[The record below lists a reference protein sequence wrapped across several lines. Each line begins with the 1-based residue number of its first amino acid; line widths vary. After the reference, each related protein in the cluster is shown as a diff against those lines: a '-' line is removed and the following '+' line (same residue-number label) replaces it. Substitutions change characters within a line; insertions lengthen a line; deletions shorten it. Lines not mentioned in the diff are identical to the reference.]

1 MYCTRNVTD
10 RILWIGGNDRRLALF
25 ENVYPIPRGVSYN
38 AYFIDDEKT
47 AVLDTVD
54 HAVSGQF
61 FENLAHCLR
70 GRRLDYLIVNH
81 MEPDHAAT
89 IQDLVLRYPEVRV
102 VCNKKTADMIRQFFT
117 FDLEGCLML
126 VKEGDSLSTGSL
138 NFTFVMAPMVHWP
151 EVMMTYETTGRI
163 LFSADAFGTFGALN
177 GHLFADEVNF
187 DRDYM
192 DEARRYYTNIV
203 GKYGTQVQAV
213 LKKAASIP
221 ISMIC
226 PLHGFVWRQNL
237 SRFIEKYLLWSTYTP
252 EEEGVLIACGSI
264 YGNTENAAEILA
276 GKLAERGVKV
286 QMYDV
291 SVTHSSYLIA
301 EAFRFSHIVFASAT
315 YNAGVFVNME
325 NLLHDMVNH
334 NLQGRTV
341 AFLENGTWAP
351 MAAGAMSKI
360 LAPCKNMR
368 YLDTKLT
375 LRSSMKESQESQMDA
390 LVQEILDSMP
400 KAPASESD
408 GRAVEQKAMFRLS
421 YGLFLMT
428 ARDGEKDN
436 GCVVNTVMQ
445 LTDQPMR
452 ILVSVN
458 KQNLTH
464 DMIARTGVLNVSVL
478 TEDAPFELF
487 QHYGFQSGR
496 DVDKFAGTELPRSE
510 NGLVYL
516 SQFTNAFLSG
526 KVVSQTDLGTHTL
539 FVAEVTEA
547 KALSDRPSVTYA
559 YYFDHI
565 KPKPQ
570 PLPENKKGFVCK
582 VCGYVYEGETL
593 PEDFICP
600 LCKHGAAD
608 FEPLK

>member
-10 RILWIGGNDRRLALF
+10 RIVWIGGNDRRIALF
-25 ENVYPIPRGVSYN
+25 ENVYPIPTGVSYN

-47 AVLDTVD
+47 MVMDTVD
-54 HAVSGQF
+54 HAVSGLF
-61 FENLAHCLR
+61 FENIAHCLR
-70 GRRLDYLIVNH
+70 GRKLDYLIVNH

-102 VCNKKTADMIRQFFT
+102 VCNKKTAEMIRQFFT
-117 FDLEGCLML
+117 FDLDRRLML
-126 VKEGDSLSTGSL
+126 VKEGDTLTTGSL

-151 EVMMTYETTGRI
+151 EVMMTYETTGKI
-163 LFSADAFGTFGALN
+163 LFSADAFGTFGALD

-203 GKYGTQVQAV
+203 GKYGTQVQAI
-213 LKKAASIP
+213 LKKASSIP

-237 SRFIEKYLLWSTYTP
+237 NHFIGKYLLWSTYTP
-252 EEEGVLIACGSI
+252 EEDGVLIAYGSI
-264 YGNTENAAEILA
+264 YGNTENAAGILA
-276 GKLAERGVKV
+276 CKLAEQGIKV
-286 QMYDV
+286 RMYDV
-291 SVTHSSYLIA
+291 SVTHPSYLIA
-301 EAFRFSHIVFASAT
+301 EAFRFSHIVFASST

-325 NLLHDMVNH
+325 NLLHDIANH
-334 NLQGRTV
+334 NLQNRTV

-351 MAAGAMSKI
+351 TAAGLMAKI

-368 YLDTKLT
+368 YLDTKIT
-375 LRSSMKESQESQMDA
+375 LRSSMKESQEGQMDA
-390 LVQEILDSMP
+390 LVRELLDTMP
-400 KAPASESD
+400 KTEPEHS
-408 GRAVEQKAMFRLS
+408 GKAVEPNAMFRLS
-421 YGLFLMT
+421 YGLFLLT
-428 ARDGEKDN
+428 ARDGEQDN
-436 GCVVNTVMQ
+436 GCIVNTVMQ

-452 ILVSVN
+452 VLISVN

-464 DMIARTGVLNVSVL
+464 DMIAKTGRFNVSVL

-487 QHYGFQSGR
+487 RHYGFQSGR
-496 DVDKFAGTELPRSE
+496 DVDKFAGSQMPRSE

-516 SQFTNAFLSG
+516 TGVTNAYLSAR
-526 KVVSQTDLGTHTL
+526 VISQSDFGTHTL

-547 KALSDRPSVTYA
+547 KALSDRPSMTYA
-559 YYFDHI
+559 YYFDNV

-582 VCGYVYEGETL
+582 VCGYVYEGDTL
-593 PEDFICP
+593 PEDYICP

-608 FEPLK
+608 FEPLG

>member
-10 RILWIGGNDRRLALF
+10 RIVWIGGNDRRIALF
-25 ENVYPIPRGVSYN
+25 ENVYPIPTGVSYN

-47 AVLDTVD
+47 MVMDTVD
-54 HAVSGQF
+54 HAVSGLF
-61 FENLAHCLR
+61 FENIAHCLR
-70 GRRLDYLIVNH
+70 GRKLDYLIVNH

-89 IQDLVLRYPEVRV
+89 IQDLVLRYPEVRL
-102 VCNKKTADMIRQFFT
+102 VCNKKTAEMIRQFFT
-117 FDLEGCLML
+117 FDLDRRLML
-126 VKEGDSLSTGSL
+126 VKEGDTLTTGSL

-151 EVMMTYETTGRI
+151 EVMMTYETTGKI
-163 LFSADAFGTFGALN
+163 LFSADAFGTFGALD

-203 GKYGTQVQAV
+203 GKYGTQVQAI
-213 LKKAASIP
+213 LKKASSIP

-237 SRFIEKYLLWSTYTP
+237 NHFIGKYLLWSTYTP
-252 EEEGVLIACGSI
+252 EEDGVLIAYGSI
-264 YGNTENAAEILA
+264 YGNTENAAGILA
-276 GKLAERGVKV
+276 CKLAEQGIKV
-286 QMYDV
+286 RMYDV
-291 SVTHSSYLIA
+291 SVTHPSYLIA
-301 EAFRFSHIVFASAT
+301 EAFRFSHIVFASST

-325 NLLHDMVNH
+325 NLLHDIANH
-334 NLQGRTV
+334 NLQNRTV

-351 MAAGAMSKI
+351 TAAGLMAKI

-368 YLDTKLT
+368 YLDTKIT
-375 LRSSMKESQESQMDA
+375 LRSSMKESQEGQMDA
-390 LVQEILDSMP
+390 LVRELLDTMP
-400 KAPASESD
+400 KTEPEHS
-408 GRAVEQKAMFRLS
+408 GKAVEPNTMFRLS
-421 YGLFLMT
+421 YGLFLLT
-428 ARDGEKDN
+428 ARDGEQDN
-436 GCVVNTVMQ
+436 GCIVNTVMQ

-452 ILVSVN
+452 VLISVN

-464 DMIARTGVLNVSVL
+464 DMIAKTGRFNVSVL

-487 QHYGFQSGR
+487 RHYGFQSGR
-496 DVDKFAGTELPRSE
+496 DVDKFAGSQMPRSE

-516 SQFTNAFLSG
+516 TGVTNAYLSAR
-526 KVVSQTDLGTHTL
+526 VISQSDFGTHTL

-547 KALSDRPSVTYA
+547 KALSDRPSMTYA
-559 YYFDHI
+559 YYFDNV

-582 VCGYVYEGETL
+582 VCGYVYEGDTL
-593 PEDFICP
+593 PEDYICP

-608 FEPLK
+608 FEPLG

>member
-10 RILWIGGNDRRLALF
+10 RIVWIGGNDRRIALF
-25 ENVYPIPRGVSYN
+25 ENVYPIPTGVSYN

-47 AVLDTVD
+47 MVMDTVD
-54 HAVSGQF
+54 HAVSGLF
-61 FENLAHCLR
+61 FENIAHCLR
-70 GRRLDYLIVNH
+70 GRKLDYLIVNH

-102 VCNKKTADMIRQFFT
+102 VCNKKTAEMIRQFFT
-117 FDLEGCLML
+117 FDLDRRLML
-126 VKEGDSLSTGSL
+126 VKEGDTLTTGSL

-151 EVMMTYETTGRI
+151 EVMMTYETTGKI
-163 LFSADAFGTFGALN
+163 LFSADAFGTFGALD

-203 GKYGTQVQAV
+203 GKYGTQVQAI
-213 LKKAASIP
+213 LKKASSIP

-237 SRFIEKYLLWSTYTP
+237 SHFIGKYLLWSTYTP
-252 EEEGVLIACGSI
+252 EEDGVLIAYGSI
-264 YGNTENAAEILA
+264 YGNTENAAGILA
-276 GKLAERGVKV
+276 CKLAEQGVKV
-286 QMYDV
+286 RMYDV
-291 SVTHSSYLIA
+291 SVTHPSYLIA
-301 EAFRFSHIVFASAT
+301 EAFRFSHIVFASST

-325 NLLHDMVNH
+325 NLLHDIANH
-334 NLQGRTV
+334 NLQNRTV

-351 MAAGAMSKI
+351 TAAGLMAKI

-368 YLDTKLT
+368 YLNTKIT
-375 LRSSMKESQESQMDA
+375 LRSSMKESQEGQMDA
-390 LVQEILDSMP
+390 LVRELLDTMP
-400 KAPASESD
+400 KTEPEHS
-408 GRAVEQKAMFRLS
+408 GKAVEPNAMFRLS
-421 YGLFLMT
+421 YGLFLLT
-428 ARDGEKDN
+428 ARDGEQDN
-436 GCVVNTVMQ
+436 GCIVNTVMQ

-452 ILVSVN
+452 VLISVN

-464 DMIARTGVLNVSVL
+464 DMIAKTGRFNVSVL

-487 QHYGFQSGR
+487 RHYGFQSGR
-496 DVDKFAGTELPRSE
+496 DVDKFAGSQMPRSE

-516 SQFTNAFLSG
+516 TGVTNAYLSAR
-526 KVVSQTDLGTHTL
+526 VISQSDFGTHTL

-547 KALSDRPSVTYA
+547 KALSDRPSMTYA
-559 YYFDHI
+559 YYFDNV

-582 VCGYVYEGETL
+582 VCGYVYEGDTL
-593 PEDFICP
+593 PEDYICP

-608 FEPLK
+608 FEPLG

>member
-1 MYCTRNVTD
+1 MYCTRTVTD
-10 RILWIGGNDRRLALF
+10 RIVWIGGNDRRLALF
-25 ENVYPIPRGVSYN
+25 ENVYPIPTGVSYN

-47 AVLDTVD
+47 VVMDTVD
-54 HAVSGQF
+54 RAVSGQF

-70 GRRLDYLIVNH
+70 GRKLDYLIINH

-89 IQDLVLRYPEVRV
+89 IGDLVMRYPEVRV
-102 VCNKKTADMIRQFFT
+102 VCNKKTAEMIRQFFT
-117 FDLEGCLML
+117 FNVDSHLDL
-126 VKEGDSLSTGSL
+126 VKEGDCLSTGSL

-151 EVMMTYETTGRI
+151 EVMMTYETTGKI
-163 LFSADAFGTFGALN
+163 LFSADAFGTFGALD
-177 GHLFADEVNF
+177 GHLFADEVDF

-226 PLHGFVWRQNL
+226 PLHGFVWRHNL
-237 SRFIEKYLLWSTYTP
+237 GHFIGKYLLWSTYTP

-276 GKLAERGVKV
+276 CKLTEQGVKV
-286 QMYDV
+286 RMYDV
-291 SVTHSSYLIA
+291 SVTHPSYLIA

-325 NLLHDMVNH
+325 NLIHDMVSH

-351 MAAGAMSKI
+351 AAGGAMEKM
-360 LAPCKNMR
+360 LAPCKNMQ
-368 YLDTKLT
+368 YLDTRIT
-375 LRSSMKESQESQMDA
+375 LRSSMKESQNTQMDA
-390 LVQEILDSMP
+390 LVQEIRDSMP
-400 KAPASESD
+400 KPRAAESN
-408 GRAVEQKAMFRLS
+408 GQAVEQRAMFRLS
-421 YGLFLMT
+421 YGLFLLT
-428 ARDGEKDN
+428 AREGEKDN
-436 GCVVNTVMQ
+436 GCIVNTVMQ

-452 ILVSVN
+452 ILACVN
-458 KQNLTH
+458 KKNLTH
-464 DMIARTGVLNVSVL
+464 DMIVRTGILNVSVL

-496 DVDKFAGTELPRSE
+496 DVDKFAGSQLPRSE

-516 SQFTNAFLSG
+516 TGVANAFLSG
-526 KVVSQTDLGTHTL
+526 KVVSQSDLGSHTL
-539 FVAEVTEA
+539 FIAEVTEA
-547 KALSDRPSVTYA
+547 KALSDRPSMTYA
-559 YYFDHI
+559 YYFDNT

-570 PLPENKKGFVCK
+570 PLPEQKKGYVCK
-582 VCGYVYEGETL
+582 ICGYVYEGETL

-608 FEPLK
+608 FEPLQ

>member
-10 RILWIGGNDRRLALF
+10 RIVWIGGNDRRIALF
-25 ENVYPIPRGVSYN
+25 ENVYPIPTGVSYN

-47 AVLDTVD
+47 MVMDTVD
-54 HAVSGQF
+54 HAVSGLF
-61 FENLAHCLR
+61 FENIAHCLR
-70 GRRLDYLIVNH
+70 GRKLDYLIVNH

-89 IQDLVLRYPEVRV
+89 IQDLVLRYPEVQV
-102 VCNKKTADMIRQFFT
+102 VCNKKTAEMIRQFFT
-117 FDLEGCLML
+117 FDLDSRLML
-126 VKEGDSLSTGSL
+126 VKEGDTLSTGSL

-151 EVMMTYETTGRI
+151 EVMMTYETTGKI
-163 LFSADAFGTFGALN
+163 LFSADAFGTFGALD

-187 DRDYM
+187 GRDYM

-203 GKYGTQVQAV
+203 GKYGTQVQAI
-213 LKKAASIP
+213 LKKASSIP

-237 SRFIEKYLLWSTYTP
+237 SHFIGKYLLWSSYTP
-252 EEEGVLIACGSI
+252 EEDGVLIAYGSI
-264 YGNTENAAEILA
+264 YGNTENAAGILA
-276 GKLAERGVKV
+276 CKLAEQGVKV
-286 QMYDV
+286 RMYDV
-291 SVTHSSYLIA
+291 SVTHPSYLIA
-301 EAFRFSHIVFASAT
+301 EAFRFSHIVFASST

-325 NLLHDMVNH
+325 NLLHDIANH
-334 NLQGRTV
+334 NLQNRTV

-351 MAAGAMSKI
+351 TAAGLMAKI

-368 YLDTKLT
+368 YLDTKIT
-375 LRSSMKESQESQMDA
+375 LRSSMKESQEGQMDA
-390 LVQEILDSMP
+390 LVRELLDTMP
-400 KAPASESD
+400 KTEPEHS
-408 GRAVEQKAMFRLS
+408 GKAVEPNAMFRLS
-421 YGLFLMT
+421 YGLFLLT

-436 GCVVNTVMQ
+436 GCIVNTVMQ

-452 ILVSVN
+452 VIISVN

-464 DMIARTGVLNVSVL
+464 DMIVKTGRFNVSVL

-487 QHYGFQSGR
+487 RHYGFQSGR
-496 DVDKFAGTELPRSE
+496 DVDKFAGSQMPRSE

-516 SQFTNAFLSG
+516 TGVTNAYLSAR
-526 KVVSQTDLGTHTL
+526 VISQSDFGTHTL

-547 KALSDRPSVTYA
+547 KALSDRPSMTYA
-559 YYFDHI
+559 YYFDNV

-582 VCGYVYEGETL
+582 VCGYVYEGDTL
-593 PEDFICP
+593 PEDYICP

-608 FEPLK
+608 FEPLG

>member
-10 RILWIGGNDRRLALF
+10 RIVWIGGNDRRIALF
-25 ENVYPIPRGVSYN
+25 ENVYPIPTGVSYN

-47 AVLDTVD
+47 MVMDTVD
-54 HAVSGQF
+54 HAVSGLF
-61 FENLAHCLR
+61 FENIAHCLR
-70 GRRLDYLIVNH
+70 GRKLDYLIVNH

-102 VCNKKTADMIRQFFT
+102 VCNKKTAEMIRQFFT
-117 FDLEGCLML
+117 FDLDRRLML
-126 VKEGDSLSTGSL
+126 VKEGDTLTTGSL

-151 EVMMTYETTGRI
+151 EVMMTYETTGKI
-163 LFSADAFGTFGALN
+163 LFSADAFGTFGALD

-203 GKYGTQVQAV
+203 GKYGTQVQAI
-213 LKKAASIP
+213 LKKASSIP

-237 SRFIEKYLLWSTYTP
+237 NHFIGKYLLWSTYTP
-252 EEEGVLIACGSI
+252 EEDGVLIAYGSI
-264 YGNTENAAEILA
+264 YGNTENAAGILA
-276 GKLAERGVKV
+276 CKLAEQGIKV
-286 QMYDV
+286 RMYDV
-291 SVTHSSYLIA
+291 SVTHPSYLIA
-301 EAFRFSHIVFASAT
+301 EAFRFSHIVFASST

-325 NLLHDMVNH
+325 NLLHDIANH
-334 NLQGRTV
+334 NLQNRTV

-351 MAAGAMSKI
+351 TAAGLMAKI

-368 YLDTKLT
+368 YLDTKIT
-375 LRSSMKESQESQMDA
+375 LRSSMKESQEGQMDA
-390 LVQEILDSMP
+390 LVRELLDTMP
-400 KAPASESD
+400 KTEPEHS
-408 GRAVEQKAMFRLS
+408 GKAVEPNAMFRLS
-421 YGLFLMT
+421 YGLFLLT
-428 ARDGEKDN
+428 ARDGEQDN
-436 GCVVNTVMQ
+436 GCIVNTVMQ

-452 ILVSVN
+452 VLISVN

-464 DMIARTGVLNVSVL
+464 DMIAKTGRFNVSVL

-487 QHYGFQSGR
+487 RHYGFQSGR
-496 DVDKFAGTELPRSE
+496 DVDKFAGSQMPRSE

-516 SQFTNAFLSG
+516 TGVTNAYLSAR
-526 KVVSQTDLGTHTL
+526 VISQSDFGTHTL

-547 KALSDRPSVTYA
+547 KALSDRPSMTYA
-559 YYFDHI
+559 YYFDNV

-570 PLPENKKGFVCK
+570 SLPENKKGFVCK
-582 VCGYVYEGETL
+582 VCGYVYEGDTL
-593 PEDFICP
+593 PEDYICP

-608 FEPLK
+608 FEPLG